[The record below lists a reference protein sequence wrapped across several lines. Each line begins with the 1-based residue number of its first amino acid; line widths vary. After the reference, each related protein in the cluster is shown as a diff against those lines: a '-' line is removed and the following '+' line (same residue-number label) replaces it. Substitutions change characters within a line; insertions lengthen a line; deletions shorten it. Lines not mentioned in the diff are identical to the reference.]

1 MQILQVNSGW
11 RGYKVLQSP
20 AWGCVCFV
28 PCLLAAKTTWMWE
41 AVLWS
46 ARAVVGQ
53 VTVSRVI
60 PAALELL
67 FPPSSYFLSLS
78 LSLPFPFPPLLS
90 FFLSS
95 FFFTKQAWERREDG
109 CFHFPCARTLTLDL
123 ASTSFW
129 SLLQTLFPCWLEFH
143 QEFLKRLCK

>member
-78 LSLPFPFPPLLS
+78 LSPFSLS
-90 FFLSS
+90 TFAFFFS
-95 FFFTKQAWERREDG
+95 FFFFLHQARVREERG
-109 CFHFPCARTLTLDL
+109 WMLSFSLCQNSHTGLGFNLLLISLANPFPLLARISPGISKETM
-123 ASTSFW
+123 
-129 SLLQTLFPCWLEFH
+129 
-143 QEFLKRLCK
+143 